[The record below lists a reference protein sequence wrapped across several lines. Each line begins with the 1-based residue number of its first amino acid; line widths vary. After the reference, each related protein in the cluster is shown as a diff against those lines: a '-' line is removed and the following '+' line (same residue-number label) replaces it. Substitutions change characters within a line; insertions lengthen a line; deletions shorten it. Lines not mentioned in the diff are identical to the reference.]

1 MNRGNFCETI
11 FKIMHLYSFVILWN
25 CLQDDP
31 DSEDEDKYADRA
43 DMPGQKFDTKR
54 WIFTGLVHELNKH
67 DTALI
72 LQLLND
78 EHMKLKPFWRT
89 LNFVTQFL

>member
-1 MNRGNFCETI
+1 MWNYFQD
-11 FKIMHLYSFVILWN
+11 YAFVFFLILWN

-54 WIFTGLVHELNKH
+54 LVFTFLVHELNKH

-78 EHMKLKPFWRT
+78 EHMKLT
-89 LNFVTQFL
+89 ICNTISITVCCCAI